1 MIGEITFDAGGQRWT
16 LFLGN
21 AAQCALEEQHDKGFF
36 AVVADALPDITPED
50 LADPVK
56 LGDAARRV
64 RVTALRDLFWH
75 GLSKHHAGVSL
86 DDVSEIADQIGQAR
100 FGELL
105 GQAIAATQDRMT
117 QGAGGTAPGKPRTRA
132 RGRTGS
138 PSSNSGPN

>member
-1 MIGEITFDAGGQRWT
+1 MKGEITFDAGEQRFT

-36 AVVADALPDITPED
+36 AVVADAMPDITPED

-56 LGDAARRV
+56 LADAARRV

-75 GLSKHHAGVSL
+75 GLRKHHPQVSV
-86 DDVSEIADQIGQAR
+86 DDVSEIADEIGQAR

-105 GQAIAATQDRMT
+105 GQAIRRYRREDHRDASGADPRREAASWQLT
-117 QGAGGTAPGKPRTRA
+117 
-132 RGRTGS
+132 
-138 PSSNSGPN
+138 

>member
-1 MIGEITFDAGGQRWT
+1 MKGEITFDAGEQRFT

-36 AVVADALPDITPED
+36 AVVADAMPDITPEN

-56 LGDAARRV
+56 LADAARRV

-75 GLSKHHAGVSL
+75 GLRKHHPQVSV
-86 DDVSEIADQIGQAR
+86 DDVSEIADEIGQAR

-117 QGAGGTAPGKPRTRA
+117 QGAGGAAPGKSRTRA
-132 RGRTGS
+132 QRRTG
-138 PSSNSGPN
+138 